1 MVKTTLRD
9 LTKHEENSIRN
20 NGALISALTLNHSK
34 IFKLT
39 GVVKLTYL
47 NGTSRSVDAEN
58 HWEDNI
64 PKTLQLAYFPIAGYS
79 EHEKE
84 KTNVRRKIKAK

>member
-1 MVKTTLRD
+1 MSKNT
-9 LTKHEENSIRN
+9 IRHK
-20 NGALISALTLNHSK
+20 GALIAALTLNQSK

-39 GVVKLTYL
+39 SVVKLTYL
-47 NGTSRSVDAEN
+47 NGTSRSADAEN

-79 EHEKE
+79 ENERRENQCEK
-84 KTNVRRKIKAK
+84 KDQG